1 MKVLAVMAAV
11 LALSTTQAQCV
22 CKHHFAGL
30 AMVSDFGGPLASPA
44 VGLGPL
50 FDIKK
55 CAPYCGS

>member
-1 MKVLAVMAAV
+1 MKVLAVIAAL

-30 AMVSDFGGPLASPA
+30 ANASDFGGPLASAA
-44 VGLGPL
+44 VSDDPL
-50 FDIKK
+50 ATIKK